1 MGNQRIITHN
11 AVRDSTRQMCKAAGL
26 TTRIEDMQT
35 LKQNDID
42 TKSRVDI
49 TCDNFL
55 PGVPM
60 GIDNSIADPRQTG
73 LTVKPIP
80 GKAAKKREYSKIK
93 KYCTTRDAFILYHLL
108 SNRMGAGVTELESSL
123 SN

>member
-11 AVRDSTRQMCKAAGL
+11 AVRDSTREMCKAVGL

-55 PGVPM
+55 AGVPT

-73 LTVKPIP
+73 LTIP
-80 GKAAKKREYSKIK
+80 GKAAKKRAYSKIK
-93 KYCTTRDAFILYHLL
+93 KYRTDLVRQGTRLFCTICSRIIWAL
-108 SNRMGAGVTELESSL
+108 G
-123 SN
+123 